1 MNQETQRPT
10 VFHSSHVDS
19 FAIYQHHLV
28 EAIPRPVRWLWQDR
42 LPLAGVTLLDG
53 DHGCVKSL
61 LAMTLAAHVS
71 SAAPMPDG
79 TPTMKAGVVIVSPHK
94 DATSSQF
101 PFLSSQGADLLRIEI
116 LSYVQES
123 ETSAHPSGYRPFS
136 LPQDLPRL
144 WEAVERVNA
153 GLILLDPFID
163 LLSHDQRWTD
173 QSLGRLLAE
182 FNQHLIARNIA
193 CLLIRNCP
201 AKGGHARPSAL
212 ERSERFLSLA
222 VSRLL
227 LAPDPMSAD
236 RLLLAHAKSIHTAL
250 SPTLIL
256 HIQSRSHDPGLAC
269 ITFEGTHSVMANDL
283 LSLRPDALQRR
294 LLFQHLREI
303 IAAASHPMPIAT
315 LYASSSHSSPSQIQ
329 RGLKDL
335 LNMGQIERPARG
347 FYSPAPADPV
357 FEGSASHDNS
367 IDIDVKAQ
375 EMLQDLLDEATAITP
390 IPE

>member
-1 MNQETQRPT
+1 MSQETPRPT
-10 VFHSSHVDS
+10 GFPAPHVDS
-19 FAIYQHHLV
+19 FAIYQRHLV

-53 DHGCVKSL
+53 DHGCGKSL

-71 SAAPMPDG
+71 SGAAMPDG

-101 PFLSSQGADLLRIEI
+101 PFLSCQGADLLRIEI

-153 GLILLDPFID
+153 GLIIFDPFID
-163 LLSHDQRWTD
+163 LLSPDQRWTD
-173 QSLGRLLAE
+173 QGLGRLLAE
-182 FNQHLIARNIA
+182 FNQHLIERNIA

-201 AKGGHARPSAL
+201 AKGGQARPSAL

-227 LAPDPMSAD
+227 LAPDPMEPD
-236 RLLLAHAKSIHTAL
+236 RLLLAHAKSIHAAL

-256 HIQSRSHDPGLAC
+256 HIQSRSHASKLAC
-269 ITFEGTHSVMANDL
+269 ITFEGTHSVTANDL
-283 LSLRPDALQRR
+283 LTQRPDALHRR
-294 LLFQHLREI
+294 LLFQHLRKI
-303 IAAASHPMPIAT
+303 IASAPAPIAVAT
-315 LYASSSHSSPSQIQ
+315 LYARSSHSSPTQIQ
-329 RGLKDL
+329 RCLKDL
-335 LNMGQIERPARG
+335 LNMGQIEHPARG
-347 FYSPAPADPV
+347 FYAPAPTNPVFAEVAPADT
-357 FEGSASHDNS
+357 SLDSDT
-367 IDIDVKAQ
+367 KAQ
-375 EMLQDLLDEATAITP
+375 ELLHCL
-390 IPE
+390 